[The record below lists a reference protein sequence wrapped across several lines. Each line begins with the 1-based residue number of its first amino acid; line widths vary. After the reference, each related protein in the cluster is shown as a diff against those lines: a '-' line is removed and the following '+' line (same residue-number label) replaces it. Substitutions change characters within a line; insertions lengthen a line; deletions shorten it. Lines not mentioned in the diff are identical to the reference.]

1 MPTKLP
7 LSMSPLSCPVSS
19 QVVILVSIII
29 GFWFVFRHPGEVQP
43 SCILGESEP
52 WAVVVSTAWGACDS
66 LSKHGQAVRVCV
78 TCCLHSHLQHPVLFS
93 SSGQMSWRL
102 DKKDVLCCGTGL
114 CGPGLSDWRLCGLQ
128 VRAQVPCV
136 GSPPTCALCG
146 VVLGCCLFISC
157 NLKSPISGKNLK
169 WNSN

>member
-7 LSMSPLSCPVSS
+7 LSMSPLSCPISS

-66 LSKHGQAVRVCV
+66 LSEHRQAVRVCV
-78 TCCLHSHLQHPVLFS
+78 WLLLLAFPSPASCAFQLF
-93 SSGQMSWRL
+93 WA
-102 DKKDVLCCGTGL
+102 DVLVTGQEGCL
-114 CGPGLSDWRLCGLQ
+114 
-128 VRAQVPCV
+128 
-136 GSPPTCALCG
+136 
-146 VVLGCCLFISC
+146 VLWAWPEWLTFVWPSS
-157 NLKSPISGKNLK
+157 LEPKSPVWAALRLVPSVGWFSGTAFLFHVI
-169 WNSN
+169 

>member
-78 TCCLHSHLQHPVLFS
+78 TFAACIPISNILCS
-93 SSGQMSWRL
+93 SALLGRCPGDWTRRMPCAVGLAFVGLAWVT
-102 DKKDVLCCGTGL
+102 DV
-114 CGPGLSDWRLCGLQ
+114 
-128 VRAQVPCV
+128 CV
-136 GSPPTCALCG
+136 AFKLEP
-146 VVLGCCLFISC
+146 
-157 NLKSPISGKNLK
+157 KSPVWAALRLVPSVGWFSGAAFLFHVI
-169 WNSN
+169 